1 MSCFVTQVSK
11 ERTDSSP
18 LISVPVS
25 YCKQLCRDRR
35 KSLKHSMKMLMGE
48 SSSENQSL
56 LLLSGGHMH
65 EQQAGHMEQKRNKI
79 KTATCSVDTDFI
91 YNNGVGEQLY

>member
-1 MSCFVTQVSK
+1 
-11 ERTDSSP
+11 
-18 LISVPVS
+18 
-25 YCKQLCRDRR
+25 
-35 KSLKHSMKMLMGE
+35 MLMGE